1 MKKYKHFLVAAG
13 LLASLALAGCSEDE
27 AKEVDAGK
35 ENGTAHLNMAY
46 FGGEFKDLEPTIAWN
61 GWNLSRMGIGENL
74 IQIDENMNFKNV
86 IAESW
91 EKVDDVTVQFVIR
104 DGVKFHNGKAV
115 DANAV
120 KASLERALA
129 RTDREDIKIPIETMT
144 ADGQTLTIKTVT
156 PFPTLINNLADPVY
170 IIVDAEEAAKDEE
183 VFKNHPIATGPF
195 KVKAFNPPREM
206 DLVKHDAHWSGE
218 VVVDTVN
225 VKGIADDAT
234 RVMALQSGEVD
245 FITQISAKDVA
256 LFENNDDFTVL
267 RGPNL
272 RVFQLGI
279 NMRQPYMQNLGFR
292 QALAHGLNKDM
303 YAKNLVNG
311 TPAKGPF
318 TSELSFGY
326 QGEDIYQYNVDT
338 ANNILD
344 KEGFVDTD
352 GNGIREAEGKDIV
365 LKYVLN
371 TGHGNDAKNVAVAVQ
386 DDYKKIGIG
395 VDVVQV
401 ENYNDMV
408 NNGEY
413 DLVWERWTSAPT
425 ADPAYFI
432 EANYLSGAIGNK
444 GNYQNPEID
453 AIVEE
458 FRTAFDKEQR
468 DALGIKATEIL
479 LKDVSTLFMYY
490 SDGTVITRS
499 NVKGVE
505 RFMSEIY
512 YIDERVKVE

>member
-1 MKKYKHFLVAAG
+1 MKKYKHFLLATS
-13 LLASLALAGCSEDE
+13 LLASLALAGCSEDQ
-27 AKEVDAGK
+27 AKDTRVETGSS
-35 ENGTAHLNMAY
+35 HLNMAY
-46 FGGEFKDLEPTIAWN
+46 FGGEFQNLEPTLAWN

-74 IQIDENMNFKNV
+74 VQLDENMNFKNV

-91 EKVDDVTVQFVIR
+91 EKIDNLTMKFVIR
-104 DGVKFHNGKAV
+104 EGVTFHNGKAV

-120 KASLERALA
+120 KQSLERALTM
-129 RTDREDIKIPIETMT
+129 TDREDIKIPVDTIT
-144 ADGQTLTIKTVT
+144 AEGQILTIKTAT

-170 IIVDAEEAAKDEE
+170 IIVDAEEAAKDESA
-183 VFKNHPIATGPF
+183 FKTNPIATGPF
-195 KVKAFNPPREM
+195 KIKEFNPPTEI

-218 VVVDTVN
+218 IAVDSVN

-245 FITQISAKDVA
+245 FITQISANDVA
-256 LFENNDDFTVL
+256 LFENNDDYTVL

-272 RVFQLGI
+272 RVFQLGL
-279 NMRQPYMQNLGFR
+279 NMRKPYMQNLAFR
-292 QALAHGLNKDM
+292 QALAHGLNKEM

-311 TPAKGPF
+311 LPAKGPF
-318 TSELSFGY
+318 TEELSFGY
-326 QGEDIYQYNVDT
+326 KGEDMYQYDVDR
-338 ANNILD
+338 ANEILD
-344 KEGFVDTD
+344 QEGFVDSD
-352 GNGIREAEGKDIV
+352 GNGIREADGKDIV

-386 DDYKKIGIG
+386 DDYKKIGLG

-444 GNYQNPEID
+444 GNYTNPKIDEI
-453 AIVEE
+453 VKQ
-458 FRTAFDKEQR
+458 FRTTFDKEQR

-479 LKDVSTLFMYY
+479 LEDVPTLFMYY

-499 NVKGVE
+499 NITGVE